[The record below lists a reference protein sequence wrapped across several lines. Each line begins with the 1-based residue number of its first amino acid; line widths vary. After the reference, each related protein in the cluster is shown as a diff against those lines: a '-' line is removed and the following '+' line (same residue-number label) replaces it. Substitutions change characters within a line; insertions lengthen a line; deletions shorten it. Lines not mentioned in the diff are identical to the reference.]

1 MRRCSAQDEDD
12 YHALLQMKARRDG
25 GAAKPAAA
33 KPKVAVVAKP
43 KVAVAATKKKVRALR
58 LSGRVCVLDGA
69 RCPCLP
75 LFEGFPQGRE
85 AEGGHGQGTARRR
98 SGLAAVPVPDPA
110 VLLQVTATA
119 TKKKVTATA
128 TKKKVTA
135 TATAVPSPA
144 PPLRP
149 AAPLSVRAARFDAG
163 APLPWLAVACRANAQ
178 KQKVVVR
185 TPPAVSCLCPAVSGS
200 VPRLVWASA

>member
-1 MRRCSAQDEDD
+1 MAARPSRRPPSRRWPWWPSRRSQSLRPRRRCAPF
-12 YHALLQMKARRDG
+12 G
-25 GAAKPAAA
+25 CWP
-33 KPKVAVVAKP
+33 
-43 KVAVAATKKKVRALR
+43 
-58 LSGRVCVLDGA
+58 CVLLDGA

-75 LFEGFPQGRE
+75 LFEGFPHGRE
-85 AEGGHGQGTARRR
+85 AGGGQGTARRR
-98 SGLAAVPVPDPA
+98 SALATVPDPA

-149 AAPLSVRAARFDAG
+149 AAPLSVRAPRFDAVAPAVAAPCG
-163 APLPWLAVACRANAQ
+163 RAEAEGRGQKPLPC
-178 KQKVVVR
+178 
-185 TPPAVSCLCPAVSGS
+185 PAVSCRVLLCASLGSGS
-200 VPRLVWASA
+200 RLTAAAACAQKKKVVVTATKKKPA